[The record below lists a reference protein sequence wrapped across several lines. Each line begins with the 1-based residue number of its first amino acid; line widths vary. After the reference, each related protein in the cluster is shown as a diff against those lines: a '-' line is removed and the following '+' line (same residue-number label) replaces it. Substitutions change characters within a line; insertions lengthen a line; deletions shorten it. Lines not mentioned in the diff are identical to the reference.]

1 MDGTLTGLTSGHG
14 PGKLTGSRY
23 MPTGRYGGFMSA
35 AVVVDVIRT
44 PIARRNGALAGWHP
58 VDLVAEVLTG
68 LQKRTAIDP
77 AIVDDVIVGCVTQVG
92 AQSSNLARNAVL
104 AAGWPES
111 VPGTTV
117 DRQCGSS
124 IQAVHFAAQ
133 GVLSGV
139 YDVAVAAGVESM
151 SVVPMFSNTT
161 ANLGDPYGAR
171 IASRYGDVET
181 YGTRGIVPQGLS
193 AELLAERYG
202 LAREEIDAFALS
214 SHERA
219 ARAIAEGRFAAET
232 WPIPARTRSGD
243 GTVAEGELFSTDNGV
258 RATSLAALA
267 KLRPAFRDGG
277 VVTAGNSSQ
286 ISDGA
291 AAALVM
297 SEARCA
303 ALGLTPL
310 ARLIG
315 FAVSAGDPIE
325 MLTAPIPATTA
336 ALARAGVPLDAVDAF
351 EVNEAFATVPLVW
364 AQALDI
370 DLDRVNVNG
379 GAIALGHPLGATG
392 VRLLATLTHEL
403 IRRRGRYGLMTVC
416 EAGGMANATVVENL
430 R

>member
-1 MDGTLTGLTSGHG
+1 M
-14 PGKLTGSRY
+14 R
-23 MPTGRYGGFMSA
+23 A
-35 AVVVDVIRT
+35 AVVVDVVRT

-58 VDLVAEVLTG
+58 VDLAAEVLTG

-77 AIVDDVIVGCVTQVG
+77 AIVNDVIVGCVSQVG
-92 AQSSNLARNAVL
+92 AQSSNIARNAVL

-133 GVLSGV
+133 GVMSGV
-139 YDVAVAAGVESM
+139 YDVAVAAGIESM
-151 SVVPMFSNTT
+151 SVVPMFSNTA
-161 ANLGDPYGAR
+161 ANLGDPYGER
-171 IASRYGDVET
+171 IASRYGEVDT

-202 LAREEIDAFALS
+202 LTRDALDAFALR

-219 ARAIAEGRFAAET
+219 ATAIADGRFAAEI
-232 WPIPARTRSGD
+232 WPVATRTRSED
-243 GTVAEGELFSTDNGV
+243 GAVSEGALFTADNSV
-258 RATSLAALA
+258 RDTSLAALA
-267 KLRPAFRDGG
+267 GLRPVFRDGG

-291 AAALVM
+291 AAALIM

-303 ALGLTPL
+303 ELGLTPL
-310 ARLIG
+310 ARLAG
-315 FAVSAGDPIE
+315 FAVSGSDPIE

-336 ALARAGVPLDAVDAF
+336 ALAHAGVALDAVDAF

-364 AQALDI
+364 AQALSV
-370 DLDRVNVNG
+370 DLDRVNVSG

-403 IRRRGRYGLMTVC
+403 IRRRGRYGLLTVC
-416 EAGGMANATVVENL
+416 EAGGMANATVVENVK
-430 R
+430 